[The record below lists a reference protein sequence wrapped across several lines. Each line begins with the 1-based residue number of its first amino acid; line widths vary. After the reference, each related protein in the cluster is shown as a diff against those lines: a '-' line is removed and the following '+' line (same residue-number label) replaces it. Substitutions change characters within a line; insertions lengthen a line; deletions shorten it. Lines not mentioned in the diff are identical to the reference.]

1 MLNDS
6 TELITDLL
14 NLCQK
19 KLILFLVL
27 LFVVATKVV
36 MLEHSESSWQTNL
49 RKLELS
55 FVDSE
60 LGLY

>member
-36 MLEHSESSWQTNL
+36 MLEHS
-49 RKLELS
+49 
-55 FVDSE
+55 
-60 LGLY
+60 GLFCFPLYINVIRDP